1 MTAPLPDN
9 ALKVRV
15 RNVLG
20 IKQADLVLRDLVLIC
35 GINGAGK
42 SSLLQATAA
51 AAIGTANM
59 RGQNGP
65 KLRQR
70 VLRDGTDAGSVVLAY
85 AGGETRV
92 LYPGGQVT
100 TSGVPQTLGSALG
113 IGTQAL
119 MSLQAPERTREM
131 AARLQAHPTRADLDA
146 WIKEKPEPVV
156 QQDAID
162 LLWERIEASGWDAIH
177 ATAREHATR
186 LKGRWEQVTRDHWGP
201 KKAAIWC
208 PSILVPGDVYNL
220 AEAEEEV
227 QRTGK
232 RATALSMKVVAV
244 RSNEA
249 DLRAKAEKVGALE
262 AEVRRLQEQSQL
274 YDQESERL
282 IERREALPDATDASQ
297 FPACPHCQ
305 RAVQV
310 TRAGATAPLA
320 LMKAPNALSGE
331 ALEQRRAER
340 SVVLEAIERLGA
352 DIQRNA
358 REMVEAQE
366 ALRTAQRAKADLDRL
381 QTFSEVS
388 QADID
393 QAGEDWRQAGHKRDA
408 IRALIEAQAI
418 YAEWAVSERMAE
430 ALAPDGVR
438 ASVMRQRLGAFNK
451 RLGDIVDTANRTAK
465 PGEPVTPGSRF
476 GEVVVTDEFE
486 ARYDGRPYA
495 LISESERWR
504 VDLVV
509 TAALGQLEGA
519 RLIVVDRLDVLHAPA
534 RRGVLLMLKALGI
547 PALIAMTAKQVEDA
561 PDLRAA
567 AVGTRHWIHNGILE
581 GSA

>member
-1 MTAPLPDN
+1 
-9 ALKVRV
+9 
-15 RNVLG
+15 
-20 IKQADLVLRDLVLIC
+20 
-35 GINGAGK
+35 
-42 SSLLQATAA
+42 
-51 AAIGTANM
+51 
-59 RGQNGP
+59 
-65 KLRQR
+65 
-70 VLRDGTDAGSVVLAY
+70 
-85 AGGETRV
+85 
-92 LYPGGQVT
+92 
-100 TSGVPQTLGSALG
+100 
-113 IGTQAL
+113 
-119 MSLQAPERTREM
+119 
-131 AARLQAHPTRADLDA
+131 
-146 WIKEKPEPVV
+146 
-156 QQDAID
+156 
-162 LLWERIEASGWDAIH
+162 
-177 ATAREHATR
+177 
-186 LKGRWEQVTRDHWGP
+186 
-201 KKAAIWC
+201 
-208 PSILVPGDVYNL
+208 
-220 AEAEEEV
+220 
-227 QRTGK
+227 
-232 RATALSMKVVAV
+232 
-244 RSNEA
+244 
-249 DLRAKAEKVGALE
+249 
-262 AEVRRLQEQSQL
+262 
-274 YDQESERL
+274 
-282 IERREALPDATDASQ
+282 
-297 FPACPHCQ
+297 
-305 RAVQV
+305 
-310 TRAGATAPLA
+310 
-320 LMKAPNALSGE
+320 MKAPNALSGE

-366 ALRTAQRAKADLDRL
+366 ALRTAQRAKADLERL

-465 PGEPVTPGSRF
+465 PGDPVTPGSRF

-509 TAALGQLEGA
+509 AAALGQLEGA

-567 AVGTRHWIHNGILE
+567 GVGTRHWIHNGILE